1 MTWSM
6 LIVLAAGVAVGGSV
20 ARRGRNDPT
29 PSRDSTRRRQD
40 EPRSRSGHQHRW
52 AVWHRQPE
60 TPEPDPF
67 LALQLQ
73 TRLGLVADHVR
84 QLEGDRR
91 AYARAQRIIAGQLA
105 YDALLAEACR
115 LAGVDVLVETPGDPG
130 ERFREEVELASR
142 GWSW

>member
-6 LIVLAAGVAVGGSV
+6 LIVLAAGVAVGAGV
-20 ARRGRNDPT
+20 ARRGLREPGRPDQ
-29 PSRDSTRRRQD
+29 TRRS
-40 EPRSRSGHQHRW
+40 EHRRKRRW
-52 AVWHRQPE
+52 WVRGGQPE
-60 TPEPDPF
+60 APDLDPF

-73 TRLGLVADHVR
+73 TRLGVVADHVR
-84 QLEGDRR
+84 HLEEDSR

-115 LAGVDVLVETPGDPG
+115 LAGVDVLTEAAGDPG